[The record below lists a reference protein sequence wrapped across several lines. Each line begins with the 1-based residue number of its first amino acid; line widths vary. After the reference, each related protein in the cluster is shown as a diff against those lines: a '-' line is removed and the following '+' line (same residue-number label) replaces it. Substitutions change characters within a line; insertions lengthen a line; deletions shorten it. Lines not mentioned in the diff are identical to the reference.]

1 MLNQTLKAITSFNN
15 LQDIECYNIWFV
27 AGFVFFLLICLVI
40 FNEIKSKKI
49 KQLEKFIL
57 TQEKDIENFENT
69 ILDFNEKA
77 KEIFEE
83 EFK

>member
-1 MLNQTLKAITSFNN
+1 MLNITLQPITFIGS
-15 LQDIECYNIWFV
+15 LQETECYNIWFV